1 MCNDTL
7 IISEAPTL
15 LSHIPPPPSAPRT
28 ERRFLNLFDGLH
40 NTIHFFYANELWNE
54 SPMKMLHELT
64 FRLSFSNLSRGQL

>member
-15 LSHIPPPPSAPRT
+15 LSHIPPPPSAPMT
-28 ERRFLNLFDGLH
+28 ERGFLNLFDGLH
-40 NTIHFFYANELWNE
+40 NSLFYANELWNE

-64 FRLSFSNLSRGQL
+64 FRLSFSNLSKGQL